1 MEITK
6 VTAYAVKSENAYA
19 MSGAV
24 RPGERLPGTD
34 YRRFAPHRQLYSD
47 RSEAALVRV
56 ETDEGLVG
64 WGEAQAPIGP
74 EVVLTIVEKVL
85 APTLLGLDPLATTA
99 RAADMY
105 ETLRVRG
112 QLGGFQQDAIA
123 ALDTALWDLRGR
135 AAGLSLAELAG
146 GRLRDK
152 LPAYVTGLREKTP
165 EGRRE
170 EAAEWARQGFGVKPC
185 LGFGA
190 RTDGAEV
197 VGLREAMGDD
207 AWLAVDGMWGYTL
220 PEARSLGRVLAEA
233 EVAFFESA
241 LAPEDVHG
249 HRELVRAL
257 DLPIAVGEP
266 LRTRFQFVP
275 WLQARAMDVAQPDL
289 MRNGVGETLAI
300 ATLAAAHHLP
310 VALHT
315 GVVTA
320 VGMAASWQVASVL
333 PNFLVQEFQPV
344 MLQTFGHLV
353 EEELAVA
360 DGVVRV
366 PTGPGIGVTVDEARV
381 RAMSDA
387 VVEIGL

>member
-1 MEITK
+1 MRITQI
-6 VTAYAVKSENAYA
+6 TAYAVKSENAYA

-24 RPGERLPGTD
+24 RPGERLSGSD

-56 ETDEGLVG
+56 VTDDGLVG

-74 EVVLTIVEKVL
+74 EVVLTVVQKVL
-85 APTLLGLDPLATTA
+85 GPTLLGLDPLATTA
-99 RAADMY
+99 RAVDMY

-112 QLGGFQQDAIA
+112 QVGGFQQDAIA

-146 GRLRDK
+146 GRLRDQ
-152 LPAYVTGLREKTP
+152 LPSYVTGLREKTP

-185 LGFGA
+185 LGFGVRPDA
-190 RTDGAEV
+190 DEV
-197 VGLREAMGDD
+197 VGLREAMGED

-220 PEARSLGRVLAEA
+220 PEAKSLGRVLAEA
-233 EVAFFESA
+233 RVAFFESA
-241 LAPEDVHG
+241 LAPEDVLG
-249 HRELVRAL
+249 HRELVRCL
-257 DLPIAVGEP
+257 DLPVAVGEP
-266 LRTRFQFVP
+266 LRTRHQFMP
-275 WLQARAMDVAQPDL
+275 WLAARAMDVAQPDL

-300 ATLAAAHHLP
+300 ATLASAHHVP

-320 VGMAASWQVASVL
+320 VGMAASWQVAAAL
-333 PNFLVQEFQPV
+333 PNFLVQEVQPV

-353 EEELAVA
+353 EEGLTAA
-360 DGVVRV
+360 DGVVHV
-366 PTGPGIGVTVDEARV
+366 PTGPGIGVTVDEGRV
-381 RAMSDA
+381 RTMASS